1 MGLCPSRQAA
11 GLLFFGVGRGAILPA
26 DKAKR
31 EAKAAKQGP
40 QNMGRQVARWAGK
53 GRQTRSKGGVWAHGG
68 YGAIVATKQDDIST
82 DIYKMTI

>member
-1 MGLCPSRQAA
+1 MWGYAPPARRRDYSFSVW
-11 GLLFFGVGRGAILPA
+11 GGAILPA
-26 DKAKR
+26 DKAKAR
-31 EAKAAKQGP
+31 GKAAKQGP
-40 QNMGRQVARWAGK
+40 QSMGRQAARWAGK